1 MTLARLRPLP
11 SSATSTGPTA
21 LTVEAFADAAGI
33 DAEVVRRFV
42 ALGLLDPMPG
52 VRGELRFPPAQ
63 LAVAARIRRLRAGLG
78 LNYAALGLVM
88 DLLDRI
94 ARLELALR
102 NVGASGGWCNV
113 TVDGVAR
120 GATPDRFRCC
130 AIEPGDKSRFGVPL
144 LQTAGHDTHHARVP
158 AIAADQQEGIVAL
171 A

>member
-102 NVGASGGWCNV
+102 NVGASGGTTTRPPGARRETRV
-113 TVDGVAR
+113 VPGEPTVVGAR
-120 GATPDRFRCC
+120 PTVEGARPWT
-130 AIEPGDKSRFGVPL
+130 S
-144 LQTAGHDTHHARVP
+144 
-158 AIAADQQEGIVAL
+158 AD
-171 A
+171 